1 MMWPNLDH
9 AIITETNFND
19 PYCRYRFAFNSCV
32 IDHKCFKHVS
42 WYEDVLPLIDAYD
55 QVESDTSNY
64 MTDVIN
70 SLLVINGDFSTAN
83 TNVNELN
90 QIQG

>member
-1 MMWPNLDH
+1 M
-9 AIITETNFND
+9 IYKKITLIVTFITVVPIVEYQSNK
-19 PYCRYRFAFNSCV
+19 YRT
-32 IDHKCFKHVS
+32 S

-83 TNVNELN
+83 TNVNELIK
-90 QIQG
+90 QIQRYGI